1 MLNTDHEVI
10 LIVLYKNRKL
20 YCKQKSC
27 YVNLMDIYNLH
38 RKGHILSIE
47 EYATRKDITKDI
59 LVKAI
64 MACGLNYETKI
75 KFLSKLGG

>member
-1 MLNTDHEVI
+1 
-10 LIVLYKNRKL
+10 
-20 YCKQKSC
+20 
-27 YVNLMDIYNLH
+27 MDIYNLH

-47 EYATRKDITKDI
+47 EYASRKDITKDI